1 MKLRLKDKAELIRY
15 RSNLYCLINL
25 DKDKSDMETSKKM
38 FVEQCSIMYT
48 TSKDKDFI
56 NYYQTYPFNDTEI
69 LRFYTEDCFFYRTLN
84 NTLRIAKSPD

>member
-1 MKLRLKDKAELIRY
+1 MKLRLKDKADLIRY

-38 FVEQCSIMYT
+38 FVEQCGIMYT
-48 TSKDKDFI
+48 SPKDKDAI
-56 NYYQTYPFNDTEI
+56 NYYQTFPFNDTEI